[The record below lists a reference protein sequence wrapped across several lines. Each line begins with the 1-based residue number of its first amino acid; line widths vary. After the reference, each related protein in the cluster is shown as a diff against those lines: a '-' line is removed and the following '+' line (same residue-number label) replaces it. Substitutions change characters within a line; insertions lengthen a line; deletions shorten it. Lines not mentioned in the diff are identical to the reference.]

1 MNPTG
6 LAEAYERVL
15 APTDADAVLRACA
28 AELAA
33 GLDARG
39 VALWLLEDLS
49 VVHQARWPEGV
60 ELSPAIEPD
69 LAGLAARMLARGG
82 DWEWQGGGTWRAAL
96 VARVDAD
103 GKRALA
109 CVWGGALAQPDAALP
124 SATATRLLE
133 LGLRHARQCAALA
146 RGRAVE
152 ARSERWFKRLD
163 DQIRVLDRE
172 RKKFAAM
179 VSKTDNVM
187 FVTDPKGV
195 IRWANPALVARP
207 QPDATSTTWVG
218 RACRDVCAQWSHRC
232 GGRED
237 TNCPVAQACGRGE
250 TVNVEVLP
258 AGDAPARAIVI
269 SALPIMGPDGKPEEI
284 MVTAQDL
291 SDLQILRWSEAR
303 YRRLFDRNAN
313 ALLMLDPAT
322 RRIVRAND
330 SAAELFGRDAGALA
344 GTALSDLHEPAVWA
358 RLEPWYAQ
366 IVDQDSATTFE
377 ATLRAKDGARIAE
390 TRATRVELADQMIVL
405 VEYKDI
411 TDSRRAQEALRA
423 AEARLHAVV
432 ASAPLVL
439 FALDRDGRFV
449 LSEGRALQSLGLMPG
464 QVVGQSV
471 FDVYRDAPEVAANV
485 RRALAGEEHTAIVSV
500 GTLAF
505 ETHFAPT
512 RDAQGVVTGLI
523 GVATDVTQSR
533 HLEEQLRQS
542 QKMEAVGRLAGGVA
556 HDFNNLLTAMLGSCE
571 LLLSQIPPQD
581 PARRFVLEIQKS
593 GTRGALLTR
602 QLLSFGR
609 RELLAPRVLDLRAVV
624 REMEDLLARLLGEDV
639 DYLTRFGDE
648 AALVKADVGQIEQV
662 LMNLVV
668 NARDAMPGGGRLT
681 VEVGGVE
688 LDEAY
693 CAAHLDAH
701 PGAHVLL
708 AVSDS
713 GIGMSS
719 DVAARVFEP
728 FFTTKERGK
737 GTGLGLSTVYAIVQQ
752 WGGHIGV
759 YSEPGKGSAFKVYL
773 PRLAQPAAGAETAF
787 VGAVRPTGR
796 ETILLV
802 EDEDGV
808 RDVARETLLLHG
820 YKVIEA
826 RDGEEALAMAG
837 RVQEAIDLVLTDVV
851 MPHLSGGQLV
861 QRLAVTRPE
870 LRVLFMSGY
879 PDDAVFRNGL
889 LPAGAE
895 FVQKPFSLEG
905 LARRVREVLDGCA
918 PRVADGTERAA

>member
-1 MNPTG
+1 MDVPG
-6 LAEAYERVL
+6 LAEAYERLL
-15 APTDADAVLRACA
+15 AAPDADQSLFACA
-28 AELAA
+28 AELARA
-33 GLDARG
+33 SGAKG
-39 VALWLLEDLS
+39 AAVWLFEDLS
-49 VVHQARWPEGV
+49 VVHHAQWPEGA
-60 ELSPAIEPD
+60 EKSPAIEPD
-69 LAGLAARMLARGG
+69 LPGLAARLLAHGAG
-82 DWEWQGGGTWRAAL
+82 WEWLGGGTWRSAFL
-96 VARVDAD
+96 ARVDAD

-109 CVWGGALAQPDAALP
+109 CLWGGALAEHGAALP
-124 SATATRLLE
+124 DARATRLLDV
-133 LGLRHARQCAALA
+133 GVRHARQCSAIA

-152 ARSERWFKRLD
+152 TRSARWFKRLD
-163 DQIRVLDRE
+163 EQIRVLDRE

-179 VSKTDNVM
+179 VSKSDHIV
-187 FVTDPKGV
+187 FVTDPKGH

-207 QPDATSTTWVG
+207 QPDTSSRTWLG
-218 RACRDVCAQWSHRC
+218 RSCKDVCSTWSNRC

-237 TNCPVAQACGRGE
+237 TACPVAQACNRGE
-250 TVNVEVLP
+250 PVHVEVLP
-258 AGDAPARAIVI
+258 VGDAPARAIVMT
-269 SALPIMGPDGKPEEI
+269 AVPIMGPDGQPEEI

-322 RRIVRAND
+322 RRIVRVNN
-330 SAAELFGRDAGALA
+330 SAATLFGREAGALA
-344 GTALSDLHEPAVWA
+344 GGLLADLHEPAVWA

-366 IVDQDSATTFE
+366 ILDQDSATTFE
-377 ATLRAKDGARIAE
+377 ATLKAKDGARVAE
-390 TRATRVELADQMIVL
+390 TRATRVELADQTVVL
-405 VEYKDI
+405 LEFKDI
-411 TDSRRAQEALRA
+411 TESRQAQEALRA

-439 FALDRDGRFV
+439 FALDREGRFL
-449 LSEGRALQSLGLMPG
+449 LSEGRALQTLGLTPG
-464 QVVGQSV
+464 QIVGRSV

-485 RRALAGEEHTAIVSV
+485 RRALAGEEITAVV
-500 GTLAF
+500 GIGALAF
-505 ETHFAPT
+505 ETHYAPT
-512 RDAQGVVTGLI
+512 RDATGEVTGVI

-571 LLLSQIPPQD
+571 LLLGQLAPAD
-581 PARRFVLEIQKS
+581 PKRRYVLEIQKS

-624 REMEDLLARLLGEDV
+624 TEVEDLLSRLLGEDI
-639 DYLTRFGDE
+639 DYRTRFGDD
-648 AALVKADVGQIEQV
+648 AAMVMADVGQIEQV

-693 CAAHLDAH
+693 CAGHVDAR

-713 GIGMSS
+713 GIGMPAE
-719 DVAARVFEP
+719 VAARVFEP

-773 PRLAQPAAGAETAF
+773 PRLAQAAGATETLCP
-787 VGAVRPTGR
+787 GPVRPTGR

-808 RDVARETLLLHG
+808 RDIARETLLLHG

-837 RVQEAIDLVLTDVV
+837 RAQQAIDLVLTDVV

-861 QRLAVTRPE
+861 ERLACSRPE

-905 LARRVREVLDGCA
+905 LARRVREVLDAA
-918 PRVADGTERAA
+918 PRAASPRAAA